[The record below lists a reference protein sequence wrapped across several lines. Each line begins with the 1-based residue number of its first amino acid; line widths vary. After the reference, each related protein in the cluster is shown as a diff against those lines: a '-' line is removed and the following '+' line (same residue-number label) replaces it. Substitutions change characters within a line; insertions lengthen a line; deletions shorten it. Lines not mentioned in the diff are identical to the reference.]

1 MRCINKMALRN
12 TLLSVGLL
20 GLVSTQEVQA
30 QDRGKPYAKMTHGE
44 TLRVL
49 VEKSEKVT
57 YSTFDKEIKQFPGAV
72 IMQATSTCPSAEKEL
87 LHRNQE
93 IVYLQLLDKFAGARV
108 NDLPLKF
115 MWFDICGR
123 SGWNLLGITGLE
135 THMYLNGREI
145 DRMVGG
151 PTSLDWAREWYT
163 FLSSEWIP
171 TNLTHPNEEYVWRFQ
186 GTHDEKKIALRP

>member
-1 MRCINKMALRN
+1 M
-12 TLLSVGLL
+12 
-20 GLVSTQEVQA
+20 
-30 QDRGKPYAKMTHGE
+30 
-44 TLRVL
+44 
-49 VEKSEKVT
+49 
-57 YSTFDKEIKQFPGAV
+57 
-72 IMQATSTCPSAEKEL
+72 
-87 LHRNQE
+87 E
-93 IVYLQLLDKFAGARV
+93 IVYLGLMDTFDNAEVRAF
-108 NDLPLKF
+108 PLKF
-115 MWFDICGR
+115 AYMDGCKFNGNNAKTYI
-123 SGWNLLGITGLE
+123 GLHVTTTE